1 MCFQDFVYYPCGHSK
16 IVDTKCDEAKQLDV
30 TYWQQY
36 ACPHYENRT
45 LHVPY
50 LCGAARFYCS
60 LSADAPFLDHAF
72 QIRVASQD
80 TVNKVG
86 SQLAVEYANVTNF
99 VRQAK
104 ELQIPSHDWPNIP
117 AHRQIKETI
126 EVLRPKLK
134 DAQQHFNEAT
144 AILRQAQQYFAQLA
158 QQPANHT
165 SNATPPFAPGPNALS
180 RVPSEVQ
187 GPSFGQRPGPVE
199 DNNGR
204 DAHDLAT
211 EPDNLAAMDASQK
224 QTSAQPSPGPTI
236 SSQTQLPITELE
248 GHKHRVLTYE
258 EKHEVAIKA
267 ARRAEASMPKAK
279 KRIAAEEETSPVK
292 PKKKGRSSKKAKLS
306 QEPASESEAI
316 RRSNRVRDRKIDYAE
331 SPGSEGPSPLKSEA
345 SGFSI
350 EPSEGES
357 SPDKAKQKRMNTKNI
372 AAVTEEPTAVPR
384 SNLLGAKIGDY
395 QRRGVV
401 AAGASSLPQNITNPE
416 SVIRADS
423 LQPSPSPSGLSDSPE
438 SRDVRAPHGHG
449 LGRPKI
455 QPSKMLSS
463 NNFAPGGLWQPPNM
477 QHRPQSFTP
486 VYASSPTMGQPRLPS
501 EYSAMPN
508 AYSSYSDPQY
518 YHYRPASFYQQPTQG
533 PSPSQYAMPQGLA
546 GGSNVGIPQYGNLPM
561 PEDRMPSTSFDQP
574 STQQYPRDSPVL
586 QYQGT
591 NFQGSMPNQ
600 YDSMRHSFGTNVPEL
615 TPPNMYTNSTSYGE
629 PYGEPKKRKRPVT
642 SPMLPSNERMQLPMP
657 SESDFGN
664 AESEQ
669 PYDFGPS
676 TQPASFAMPQ
686 MTEYDTTSTGATH
699 NFVNMRDLVASP
711 NMQYPAP
718 TAPLTTAPY
727 FTNDISSAGLSAG
740 ETAAVGQQ
748 SSGLGV
754 GEENDDIDAFGDFLD
769 TGAAEWDLTE

>member
-1 MCFQDFVYYPCGHSK
+1 MCFQDFLYYPCGHSK

-45 LHVPY
+45 LRVPY

-60 LSADAPFLDHAF
+60 HSADAPFLDHAF

-99 VRQAK
+99 VRHAE

-126 EVLRPKLK
+126 QVLRPKLK

-144 AILRQAQQYFAQLA
+144 AILRQAQHYFAQLA
-158 QQPANHT
+158 QQPASHT

-180 RVPSEVQ
+180 KVPLEVQ
-187 GPSFGQRPGPVE
+187 GASFGQRIGPVE

-204 DAHDLAT
+204 DARNLAT
-211 EPDNLAAMDASQK
+211 EPENLAAMDANQK
-224 QTSAQPSPGPTI
+224 QASAQPSPGPII
-236 SSQTQLPITELE
+236 SNQAQLPIREPE
-248 GHKHRVLTYE
+248 GPNYRVLTYE

-267 ARRAEASMPKAK
+267 ARRAEASMPKPK
-279 KRIAAEEETSPVK
+279 KRVAAEEETSPAK
-292 PKKKGRSSKKAKLS
+292 PKKKGRPSKKAKPS

-316 RRSNRVRDRKIDYAE
+316 RRSNRVRDRKVDYAE
-331 SPGSEGPSPLKSEA
+331 SPGSEERSPLKSEA

-350 EPSEGES
+350 EPSEAES
-357 SPDKAKQKRMNTKNI
+357 SPDKAKQKRMDTKNMV
-372 AAVTEEPTAVPR
+372 AVTEEPTAVPR
-384 SNLLGAKIGDY
+384 SSLLGAKIGDY
-395 QRRGVV
+395 QRRGGV
-401 AAGASSLPQNITNPE
+401 AAGASSRQQNSTNPE

-423 LQPSPSPSGLSDSPE
+423 LQPSPSPSGLRDSPE
-438 SRDVRAPHGHG
+438 FRSVRAPHG
-449 LGRPKI
+449 LSRPKI

-463 NNFAPGGLWQPPNM
+463 NNFAPGGPWQPPNM

-486 VYASSPTMGQPRLPS
+486 AYASSPTMAQPRLPS
-501 EYSAMPN
+501 EYQAMPN
-508 AYSSYSDPQY
+508 MYSSYSDPQY
-518 YHYRPASFYQQPTQG
+518 YQYGPASFQQQPTQG
-533 PSPSQYAMPQGLA
+533 PSPSQFSMPQGLA
-546 GGSNVGIPQYGNLPM
+546 GGSNVGMPQYGSLPM
-561 PEDRMPSTSFDQP
+561 LENRMQSTSFDQP
-574 STQQYPRDSPVL
+574 SAQEYPRDSPVL
-586 QYQGT
+586 HSQGT
-591 NFQGSMPNQ
+591 NFQGSLPNQ
-600 YDSMRHSFGTNVPEL
+600 YDSMRHSFGTNVPDL
-615 TPPNMYTNSTSYGE
+615 TPPNVFTNSMSYGE

-642 SPMLPSNERMQLPMP
+642 SPMLPNNERMQLPLP

-664 AESEQ
+664 SEPEQ

-676 TQPASFAMPQ
+676 TQPAPFSMPQ

-699 NFVNMRDLVASP
+699 NFVNMRDLIASP
-711 NMQYPAP
+711 NMQHPAP
-718 TAPLTTAPY
+718 TAPLMTVPD
-727 FTNDISSAGLSAG
+727 FTNDISSAGLPTG
-740 ETAAVGQQ
+740 ETAAVEQQ
-748 SSGLGV
+748 GTGLGLGL
-754 GEENDDIDAFGDFLD
+754 GEENDDIDPFGDLLD